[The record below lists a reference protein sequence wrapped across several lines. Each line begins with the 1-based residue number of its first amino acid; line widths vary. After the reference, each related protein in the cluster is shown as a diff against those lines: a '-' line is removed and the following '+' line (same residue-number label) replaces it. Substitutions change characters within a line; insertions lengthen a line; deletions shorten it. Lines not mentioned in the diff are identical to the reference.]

1 MHEISLVTFKDK
13 IAQYFTLDFRIYFLT
28 EYTIFCMDF
37 FFFWQS
43 SLVWRTVSV
52 NENKRHDI
60 RRPMLRIVIGLI
72 VTISDMEVTTS
83 VLIEATAGAKKQR
96 KELL

>member
-1 MHEISLVTFKDK
+1 M
-13 IAQYFTLDFRIYFLT
+13 
-28 EYTIFCMDF
+28 
-37 FFFWQS
+37 
-43 SLVWRTVSV
+43 